1 MTFALDQSMFDS
13 LSTKEFLNSRQRS
26 NPYETIKGALFQNRY
41 NIVHT
46 FLPPALPPPLLVGVV
61 SDTGLP

>member
-1 MTFALDQSMFDS
+1 MFDS

-46 FLPPALPPPLLVGVV
+46 FHPPPPLLVGVV
-61 SDTGLP
+61 SDTGLQ